1 MKMWKR
7 VIVPLLFVCIC
18 LAAEGTAFGAEEAAD
33 DDTVAEGVL
42 IEGIDIGGMTVE
54 QARTAVED
62 YIDGL
67 RTSQI
72 RISFNGEESSIR
84 LEEMNF
90 VWNNT
95 DVVEEA
101 AVLGTRGNVLER
113 YKTVRTLE
121 NETLTFDLDY
131 TWDESVLDS
140 FLQEEAEKRQTE
152 PVEATL
158 KREGKK
164 FVITES
170 VTGVTV
176 DVASTMQKIRESL
189 NEDWRGGDVEIEAVA
204 EVVEPK
210 FSTEMAESVQ
220 DILGEYKTNYN
231 TSETDRSTNLRVG
244 AGYIDG
250 VVLLPGES
258 LSFFDYLYPCT
269 TARGYRGATAYQGG
283 RYVDSIGGGICQ
295 VSTTCYNAVLL
306 AELEVVERSP
316 HTMTVS
322 YVKPGLDSGQAQS
335 SGRNLVFA
343 NNTDYPVYVE
353 AYASG
358 GTLYIGL
365 WGKETRPANRKVEY
379 YSKYTEEYT
388 YGDVENIT
396 YDPNLPYGYRDVT
409 QRAYPKVVA
418 MAYKRVLVDGKVVSD
433 EPLYKDYDRYRATPN
448 YVTIGTGGLSVEEY
462 LAGQQPEGEGEGG
475 DDQSHEEE
483 QPPETQP
490 PTEAPTEPAT
500 EAPTEPP
507 TEAPTEPPTE
517 APTEPPTE
525 APTEAPT
532 DPPAEVPAEPD
543 SQG

>member
-7 VIVPLLFVCIC
+7 VIVALLFVCIC

-33 DDTVAEGVL
+33 DDTVAEGVF
-42 IEGIDIGGMTVE
+42 IEGIDVGGMTLE
-54 QARTAVED
+54 EAKTAVED
-62 YIDGL
+62 YIGGL
-67 RTSQI
+67 RNSQI
-72 RISFNGEESSIR
+72 RVSFNGEESSIG
-84 LEEMNF
+84 LQEMNF
-90 VWNNT
+90 VWNNA
-95 DVVEEA
+95 DVVDQA
-101 AVLGTRGNVLER
+101 AVLGTKGNVLER
-113 YKTVRTLE
+113 YKSARTLE
-121 NETLTFDLDY
+121 NETMTFDLDY
-131 TWDESVLDS
+131 TWDESALTR
-140 FLQEEAEKRQTE
+140 FLEREAQERQTE

-158 KREGKK
+158 KREDGK

-189 NEDWRGGDVEIEAVA
+189 NEDWRGGDLVIEAVA

-210 FSTEMAESVQ
+210 FSTEMAQSVQ

-231 TSETDRSTNLRVG
+231 TAETDRSTNLRVG

-269 TARGYRGATAYQGG
+269 SARGYRGAIAYQGG

-306 AELEVVERSP
+306 AELDVVERSP

-322 YVKPGLDSGQAQS
+322 YVKPGLDSGQAWS

-343 NNTDYPVYVE
+343 NNTDYPVYVQ
-353 AYASG
+353 AYASK

-365 WGKETRPANRKVEY
+365 WGKETRPENRKVEY

-396 YDPNLPYGYRDVT
+396 YDPNLPYGYRNVD
-409 QRAYPKVVA
+409 QHAYPKVVA

-433 EPLYKDYDRYRATPN
+433 EPLYDSYDRYRATPN
-448 YVTIGTGGLSVEEY
+448 YVTIGTGGLSAEEY
-462 LAGQQPEGEGEGG
+462 LAGMEPGYEEGEGG
-475 DDQSHEEE
+475 EGENEEHEE
-483 QPPETQP
+483 QPPETEAP
-490 PTEAPTEPAT
+490 AEPETEAPAEP
-500 EAPTEPP
+500 EAE
-507 TEAPTEPPTE
+507 E
-517 APTEPPTE
+517 
-525 APTEAPT
+525 
-532 DPPAEVPAEPD
+532 PAEPEA
-543 SQG
+543 QE